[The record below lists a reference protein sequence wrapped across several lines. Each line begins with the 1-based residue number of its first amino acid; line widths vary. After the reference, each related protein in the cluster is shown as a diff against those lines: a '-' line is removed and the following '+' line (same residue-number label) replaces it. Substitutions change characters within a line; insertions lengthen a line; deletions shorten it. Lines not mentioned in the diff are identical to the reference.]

1 MSGNYKGEVEI
12 NSQSALI
19 SVRKVLRELTESIG
33 FGITDITRIITAASE
48 LVRNVLIYAESGV
61 MYWILIKNS
70 EKIGI
75 ELVFK
80 DSGPGISDIEKAMI
94 DGFSTGKGLGKG
106 LSGVKRLMDEMEIS
120 SEVGKGTYIRI
131 KKWLKIK
138 ND

>member
-1 MSGNYKGEVEI
+1 MSENYKGEVEI

-61 MYWILIKNS
+61 MDWILIKNS